1 MSTGL
6 AKADDQW
13 EFIEGDDRRTL
24 SEWKLTMR
32 KSPGRSRRIGCEV
45 VNNGSRF
52 VTEAFAVGYWE
63 SKFDDQGPPAN
74 GEFLL
79 QLIDSGFTEISRLRI
94 TVDQLDPTQLREL
107 LRLEATV
114 NRNPGQPYFEGLE
127 VMVSSCLSA
136 QQRLRR
142 KEKTGDVRQR
152 KGVYNQPRT
161 KDNKQG

>member
-1 MSTGL
+1 M
-6 AKADDQW
+6 
-13 EFIEGDDRRTL
+13 
-24 SEWKLTMR
+24 
-32 KSPGRSRRIGCEV
+32 GCEV

-63 SKFDDQGPPAN
+63 SKFDDQGPPAG

-94 TVDQLDPTQLREL
+94 TVDQLHPTQLREL

-127 VMVSSCLSA
+127 VMVSSCLNAKGSLETPAFSA
-136 QQRLRR
+136 WVATTQKEQATMMKQQRLLRE
-142 KEKTGDVRQR
+142 EKTADARQR
-152 KGVYNQPRT
+152 KGENNQPRT